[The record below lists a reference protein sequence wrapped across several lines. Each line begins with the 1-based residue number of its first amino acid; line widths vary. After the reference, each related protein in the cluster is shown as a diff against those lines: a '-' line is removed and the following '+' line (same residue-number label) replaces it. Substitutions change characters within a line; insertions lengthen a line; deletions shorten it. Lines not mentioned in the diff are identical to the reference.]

1 MNNNHILADSHIG
14 RLLIK
19 LSLPA
24 TIGMLVMALYNIV
37 DTIFVGHG
45 VGSLAIAG
53 LTIVFPIQ
61 MIVMAVAMMV
71 GMGAASIISRA
82 LGANDIARANQ
93 TLGNVLLIVVSLG
106 IVVAVGGNLCIDVLL
121 KIFGATPAI
130 LPYARDYARIILAG
144 TMLFAFAMT
153 ANAVVRA
160 EGRATIAMT
169 TMIVSSVLNIILDAV
184 FIFGFGWGIRG
195 AAVATVVSQLTT
207 DLYLLGFFV
216 RGKGSLKICRVGFRP
231 NFKIIRE
238 MVAVGSSAFVRQ
250 ISGSLIAVIVNNTL
264 KFYGGELSIAV
275 YGIVNRILMFV
286 FMPIFGIAQG
296 VQPIVGYN
304 YGARRY
310 AQALRVLHLGIV
322 CTTLIAV
329 AGAFYLEIFPAQIF
343 SFFTNDQ
350 QLITLGVR
358 AIRIINIGT
367 ALIGFQVIATTLFQ
381 SLGMARKAL
390 YLTVARQLVLIPLV
404 IFLPIPFQ
412 LNGVWC
418 AFPLSDLLFF
428 FVSWGMYRPQVH
440 NLKKMHLHPEL
451 SVIAEHEVTP
461 SAHFNRI

>member
-53 LTIVFPIQ
+53 LTIVFPTQ

-310 AQALRVLHLGIV
+310 AQALRVLHLGMV

-451 SVIAEHEVTP
+451 SVITEHEVTP

>member
-106 IVVAVGGNLCIDVLL
+106 IVVAVGGNMCIDVLL

-144 TMLFAFAMT
+144 TMFFAFAMT
-153 ANAVVRA
+153 ANAVVRS

-207 DLYLLGFFV
+207 DLYLLGFFM

-310 AQALRVLHLGIV
+310 SQALRVLHLGIV

-329 AGAFYLEIFPAQIF
+329 AGALYLEIFPAQIF

-350 QLITLGVR
+350 QLIKLGVR

-451 SVIAEHEVTP
+451 SVITEHEVTP